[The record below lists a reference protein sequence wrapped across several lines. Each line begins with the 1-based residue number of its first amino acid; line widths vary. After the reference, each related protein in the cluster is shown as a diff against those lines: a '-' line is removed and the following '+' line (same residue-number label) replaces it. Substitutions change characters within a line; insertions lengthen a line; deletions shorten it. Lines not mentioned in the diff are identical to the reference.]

1 MNAIT
6 VSEASKN
13 LPDVITRTIDD
24 SDETII
30 VSDNGTVV
38 MVAES
43 YWESIQET
51 LKLLQDKRSLRA
63 LLEGHRLRETG
74 QQLSA
79 KAVDEAFYDLQNQHS

>member
-13 LPDVITRTIDD
+13 LPDVITKTIND

-30 VSDNGTVV
+30 VSDSGTVV

-63 LLEGHRLRETG
+63 LLEGHRLRESG

-79 KAVDEAFYDLQNQHS
+79 KTIDEAFHDLQNQHS